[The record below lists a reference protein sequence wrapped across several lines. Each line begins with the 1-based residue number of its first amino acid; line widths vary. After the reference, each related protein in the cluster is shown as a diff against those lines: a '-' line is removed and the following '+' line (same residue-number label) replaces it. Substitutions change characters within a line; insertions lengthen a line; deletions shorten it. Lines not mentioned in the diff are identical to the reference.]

1 MYLVSK
7 KTFNMKYIF
16 TIFAAFVLCT
26 SAIAQ
31 QVGSKVSLVATD
43 GKTYT
48 GVITEVQGEKY
59 KIKYDGFDFEAWLAS
74 NQFTVTENPPAN
86 NQHPPALP
94 ETIPQQPALPQTPPE
109 TQPQTQPE
117 TQPEMQPQTMPETA
131 PQTMPGSGPDN
142 TGMKTMTRGDS
153 LKMTINNI
161 KNAFG
166 AFNNILKAKRDT
178 ITIMISD
185 IDYDNANLS
194 QLREN
199 LKKVKGVKSVTMHY
213 KSSTAIM
220 EISGKGKATDVWD
233 NLPAFTRSA
242 FKLLEA
248 GDYNLIL
255 KQKTP

>member
-1 MYLVSK
+1 
-7 KTFNMKYIF
+7 MKYIF
-16 TIFAAFVLCT
+16 TIIAAFLLYCST
-26 SAIAQ
+26 AAQ

-59 KIKYDGFDFEAWLAS
+59 KIKYDGFDFDAWLTS
-74 NQFTVTENPPAN
+74 TQFTVTENPPAN
-86 NQHPPALP
+86 NQTPALPQTTPQEPALP
-94 ETIPQQPALPQTPPE
+94 ETPPE
-109 TQPQTQPE
+109 TTPTQTLPE
-117 TQPEMQPQTMPETA
+117 TTPQTMPD
-131 PQTMPGSGPDN
+131 PGPAN
-142 TGMKTMTRGDS
+142 TGENTGIKTMTRADS
-153 LKMTINNI
+153 LKMAFNNI

-166 AFNNILKAKRDT
+166 SFNKLFVPKRDT

-185 IDYDNANLS
+185 IEYDNANLA
-194 QLREN
+194 QLKEN
-199 LKKVKGVKSVTMHY
+199 LKKTKGVKSVTMHY

-233 NLPAFTRSA
+233 NLPAHTRSA
-242 FKLLEA
+242 FKLMEA